1 MLNYHH
7 EPTNTRI
14 ETESGNVGSDTPYVK
29 TQIRTRYVDTSV
41 TRYESE
47 TVGVWS
53 AQSIHLQTTPDM
65 YAEVVDSVLGD
76 SYVIVK
82 LGHHDNV
89 FMPIE
94 MAEAIVDAMLE
105 DETAAQLIY
114 AEETAP

>member
-76 SYVIVK
+76 RYVVVR
-82 LGHHDNV
+82 LDHHDTIFV
-89 FMPIE
+89 PIE
-94 MAEAIVDAMLE
+94 IASAITAAML
-105 DETAAQLIY
+105 DEASS
-114 AEETAP
+114 AEEEAS

>member
-7 EPTNTRI
+7 EPTNPRI

-76 SYVIVK
+76 RYVVVR
-82 LGHHDNV
+82 LDHHDTIFV
-89 FMPIE
+89 PIE
-94 MAEAIVDAMLE
+94 IASAITAAML
-105 DETAAQLIY
+105 DEAIY
-114 AEETAP
+114 AEEEAS

>member
-41 TRYESE
+41 TRYESD

-76 SYVIVK
+76 RYVVVR
-82 LGHHDNV
+82 LDHHDTIFV
-89 FMPIE
+89 PIE
-94 MAEAIVDAMLE
+94 IASAITAAML
-105 DETAAQLIY
+105 DEAIY
-114 AEETAP
+114 AEEEAS

>member
-76 SYVIVK
+76 RYVVVR
-82 LGHHDNV
+82 LDHHDTIFV
-89 FMPIE
+89 PIE
-94 MAEAIVDAMLE
+94 IASAITAAML
-105 DETAAQLIY
+105 DEAIY
-114 AEETAP
+114 AEEEAS

>member
-1 MLNYHH
+1 
-7 EPTNTRI
+7 
-14 ETESGNVGSDTPYVK
+14 
-29 TQIRTRYVDTSV
+29 
-41 TRYESE
+41 
-47 TVGVWS
+47 
-53 AQSIHLQTTPDM
+53 M

-94 MAEAIVDAMLE
+94 MAEAIVDAMLD

>member
-94 MAEAIVDAMLE
+94 MAEAI
-105 DETAAQLIY
+105 AAALA
-114 AEETAP
+114 AEAVAS

>member
-76 SYVIVK
+76 RYVVVR
-82 LGHHDNV
+82 LDHHDTIFV
-89 FMPIE
+89 PIE
-94 MAEAIVDAMLE
+94 IASAITAAML
-105 DETAAQLIY
+105 DEAIY
-114 AEETAP
+114 AEGEAS

>member
-53 AQSIHLQTTPDM
+53 AQSIHLQTTPEM

-76 SYVIVK
+76 RYVVVR
-82 LGHHDNV
+82 LDHHDTIFV
-89 FMPIE
+89 PIE
-94 MAEAIVDAMLE
+94 IASAITAAML
-105 DETAAQLIY
+105 DEAIY
-114 AEETAP
+114 AEEEAS

>member
-76 SYVIVK
+76 RYVVVR
-82 LGHHDNV
+82 LDHHDTIFV
-89 FMPIE
+89 PIE
-94 MAEAIVDAMLE
+94 IASAITAAML
-105 DETAAQLIY
+105 DKAIY
-114 AEETAP
+114 AEEEAS

>member
-41 TRYESE
+41 TRYESD

-53 AQSIHLQTTPDM
+53 AQSIPQQTTPDM

-76 SYVIVK
+76 RYVVVR
-82 LGHHDNV
+82 LDHHDTIFV
-89 FMPIE
+89 PIE
-94 MAEAIVDAMLE
+94 IASAITAAML
-105 DETAAQLIY
+105 DEAIY
-114 AEETAP
+114 AEEEAS